1 MKKALS
7 LTKKTFAHF
16 SKHNASRMGA
26 AVSYYAV
33 FSIAPLCV
41 ILIQVA
47 GFFLGATTV
56 QRNVTGY
63 IRTMFGQSTGNFVSQ
78 LIGNA
83 HWSSIG
89 TVATVVSIVSLIVAA
104 VSVLSEL
111 DSDMDELWH
120 VATRARVPKRSGF
133 MEVLIYLKRQLIAL
147 SVIPLIGLLLIG
159 SAIVT
164 QVFGLFGHLG
174 FFTTIVDAVISFGL
188 GAVLFA
194 LIFRI
199 LPDTKLSVGELLLG
213 GVMTSTLFLLGKILI
228 GVYVNDITNTT
239 SFGAAG
245 DLVVFLIWIYYSAQ
259 VFFLGA
265 SFTFVYSKEY
275 GTLSKKLSHS
285 NP

>member
-47 GFFLGATTV
+47 GFFLGPATV
-56 QRNVTGY
+56 ARNVTGY
-63 IRTMFGQSTGNFVSQ
+63 IQSIFGSSTGNFVSQ
-78 LIGNA
+78 LIDNA

-89 TVATVVSIVSLIVAA
+89 TVATVVSIVSLVIAA

-111 DSDMDELWH
+111 DSDMDQLWH
-120 VATRARVPKRSGF
+120 ITARTRSPKRSSF
-133 MEVLIYLKRQLIAL
+133 MEVLSYLKRKLIAL

-174 FFTTIVDAVISFGL
+174 FLTTIIDAVISFGL

-199 LPDTKLSVGELLLG
+199 LPDTKLSAGELLLG
-213 GVMTSTLFLLGKILI
+213 GVMTSTLFLIGKLLI

-239 SFGAAG
+239 TFGAAG
-245 DLVVFLIWIYYSAQ
+245 SLVVFLIWIYYCAQ

-265 SFTFVYSKEY
+265 SFTFVYSKEH
-275 GTLSKKLSHS
+275 GTLHKKTIH
-285 NP
+285 PIV